1 MLPGG
6 LGLNGTCRH
15 ICYSTQTLLRKEN
28 PCHSLKG
35 KGTLNVVCEFP
46 ELSPSHAYCRC
57 LGHSF
62 NQQGNNGAHKQTGF
76 EQQQQLTVQQS
87 LSRMTFL
94 LKTSWAYPQSI
105 GAALGTHT
113 QEQNSSPP
121 MGTLICRLPAPES
134 PTVRTEDTLYT
145 A

>member
-1 MLPGG
+1 MDSQHAPWWTGFEWDLQTHLLFHTDTTEKRESLSLPH
-6 LGLNGTCRH
+6 LRIPRAEPLSR
-15 ICYSTQTLLRKEN
+15 LL
-28 PCHSLKG
+28 S
-35 KGTLNVVCEFP
+35 
-46 ELSPSHAYCRC
+46 C

-121 MGTLICRLPAPES
+121 MGTLICRLPALES

-145 A
+145 V